1 MAMPRSSLSCTA
13 GLHEFGKSILP
24 SRSADCAVPAAA
36 SEIASNDAARRVRI
50 FTGRP
55 PVVMP
60 SPHAVAL
67 EGVGIDGGAQPGR
80 IRERD
85 DAGVEPDGIDDDVA
99 GHLER
104 ADGLAAVDDR

>member
-24 SRSADCAVPAAA
+24 RRSADCAGPGAA
-36 SEIASNDAARRVRI
+36 SESASSDAARRVRMFI
-50 FTGRP
+50 GRP

-60 SPHAVAL
+60 SPHAVTL
-67 EGVGIDGGAQPGR
+67 EGIRIDRGAQPGR

-85 DAGVEPDGIDDDVA
+85 DTGVEPDGIDDDVA

-104 ADGLAAVDDR
+104 T